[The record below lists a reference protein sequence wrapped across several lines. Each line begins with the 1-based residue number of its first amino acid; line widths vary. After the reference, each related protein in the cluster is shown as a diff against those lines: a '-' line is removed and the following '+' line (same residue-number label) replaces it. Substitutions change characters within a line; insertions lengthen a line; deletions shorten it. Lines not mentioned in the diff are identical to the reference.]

1 MVQARGRRAREVVA
15 RRRGVV
21 GLEGNWLVGNSMSD
35 WLCFGC
41 SGRGVAEKGRS
52 YGNGEGEGKP
62 TLRQNG

>member
-1 MVQARGRRAREVVA
+1 MA

-41 SGRGVAEKGRS
+41 SGRGGVGKGLS
-52 YGNGEGEGKP
+52 WGIGGGEGKL